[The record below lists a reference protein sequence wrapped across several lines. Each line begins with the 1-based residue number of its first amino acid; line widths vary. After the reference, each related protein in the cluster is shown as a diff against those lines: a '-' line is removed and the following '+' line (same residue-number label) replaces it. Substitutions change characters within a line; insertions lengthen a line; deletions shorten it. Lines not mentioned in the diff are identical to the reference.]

1 MKPKA
6 ASRRA
11 ASWQAQAQ
19 AFGQLDLF
27 DIANGDDDSAAM
39 DFLDR
44 ADNAVAHVSEAV
56 HSVATAN
63 PTVAKMIEGHAEEV
77 SVAMYLRAGG
87 MPLDEVNAFVA
98 ESSENPSAVM
108 AVLAIADSS
117 EAADKAYQK
126 ARDEMGGHFAVPA
139 TGNAKATGD
148 QQASAPGGLAAIR
161 SARAAMVQRG
171 RPGSEPAA
179 SAPQQTAVASAELD
193 AAAQQAAAD
202 PASVADETVRARDAA
217 QGSPKKAKRAKA
229 SSDVVQATAADEA
242 EVDPAEAGEDLLA
255 EEDAPLSEEP
265 VYADQDPLSHDP
277 IAAEERAAL
286 LAKKDHAHA
295 MQSLLGR
302 LRSDRYAPPTY
313 EQTMDLGRR
322 IQAGDESARAELIER
337 NTRLLARIAGRF
349 RHTGRTLDD
358 LFQAGSFGLIRA
370 AEMFKPEKGFTFST
384 YADAWI
390 RSTISRYLAAD
401 EIIRTPTHVRDQEFA
416 IRKRAREATN
426 RGDTEAALALE
437 AKADAMKGHR
447 PTENNFV
454 STDASFGDGDDRTL
468 QDLLDSEEI
477 GLEQTLEA
485 KKLVTWLLRASNGTM
500 NELHGEVFQMRLG
513 LHPDYENTAV
523 SAIEIAEKFN
533 ISKETVRNWFDQA
546 LKEVRLNVIRWAKG
560 EDNLP
565 QNLFPLIRQMATGRE
580 GQTDNGE
587 QAITTLRQLLASDE
601 LGLSDD
607 REAEKLLNWILR
619 ASNGTMDE
627 KHGEV
632 LQMRLGLHPD
642 YKDSPLTQGEIAE
655 VLGVSKASVQK
666 WLEHALQEVQEN
678 VIRWAKGEEN
688 LPQNF
693 FPRIRSMAAA
703 RH

>member
-11 ASWQAQAQ
+11 ASWHAQAQ

-56 HSVATAN
+56 HSVASAN
-63 PTVAKMIEGHAEEV
+63 PSVAKMIEGHAEEV

-98 ESSENPSAVM
+98 ESSEYPSAVM

-126 ARDEMGGHFAVPA
+126 ARDEMGGDFAIPA
-139 TGNAKATGD
+139 AGGAKAAGD
-148 QQASAPGGLAAIR
+148 QQAAAPGGLAAIR

-171 RPGSEPAA
+171 RA
-179 SAPQQTAVASAELD
+179 SVESGAVATPSPATD
-193 AAAQQAAAD
+193 ADIAAAATAIALNEVASPADSGSASNAAD
-202 PASVADETVRARDAA
+202 AGTKKSKRAKGKPEAIQNAVADE
-217 QGSPKKAKRAKA
+217 
-229 SSDVVQATAADEA
+229 ADL
-242 EVDPAEAGEDLLA
+242 DPAEVGEETLA
-255 EEDAPLSEEP
+255 DDDGPLHEEP
-265 VYADQDPLSHDP
+265 VYADQEPLSHDP

-286 LAKKDHAHA
+286 LAKQDHAHA

-302 LRSDRYAPPTY
+302 LRSDRFAPPSH
-313 EQTMDLGRR
+313 EEAKDLGRR
-322 IQAGDESARAELIER
+322 IQAGDEAARAELIER
-337 NTRLLARIAGRF
+337 NTRLLARISARF
-349 RHTGRTLDD
+349 RHTGRSLDD
-358 LFQAGSFGLIRA
+358 LFQAGSFGLMRA
-370 AEMFKPEKGFTFST
+370 AELFNPDRGFAFST

-390 RSTISRYLAAD
+390 RVSISRYLAAD
-401 EIIRTPTHVRDQEFA
+401 EIIRTPTHVRDREFS

-437 AKADAMKGHR
+437 AQADAMKGHR

-454 STDASFGDGDDRTL
+454 STDVSFGDGDDRTL
-468 QDLLDSEEI
+468 HDLLDSEEI
-477 GLEQTLEA
+477 GLEQTMEA

-546 LKEVRLNVIRWAKG
+546 LSEVRRNVVRWAKG
-560 EDNLP
+560 EENLP
-565 QNLFPLIRQMATGRE
+565 HNLFPLIRQMATGRE
-580 GQTDNGE
+580 GLGDESDQE
-587 QAITTLRQLLASDE
+587 ITTLRQLLSSDE
-601 LGLSDD
+601 LRLVDEKD
-607 REAEKLLNWILR
+607 AEKLLTWIQR

-627 KHGEV
+627 RHGEAF
-632 LQMRLGLHPD
+632 QMRMGLHPD
-642 YKDSPLTQGEIAE
+642 YKDLALSMAEIAE
-655 VLGVSKASVQK
+655 TLGVTKATAQK
-666 WLEHALQEVQEN
+666 WFDQALKEVQEN
-678 VIRWAKGEEN
+678 VVRWAKGEEN
-688 LPQNF
+688 LPANF
-693 FPRIRSMAAA
+693 FPRIRSIAAA